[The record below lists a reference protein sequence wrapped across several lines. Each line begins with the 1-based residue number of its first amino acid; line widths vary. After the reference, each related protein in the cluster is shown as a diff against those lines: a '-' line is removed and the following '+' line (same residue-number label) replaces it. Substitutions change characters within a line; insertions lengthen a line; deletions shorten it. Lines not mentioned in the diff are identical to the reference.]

1 MRTYQYHVL
10 PFLLL
15 PVVYGLKCCNTTTSS
30 DGHGYSITSTPQ
42 LNVSDQISVCLWV
55 RPLQDAVY
63 DLVSYVDPERVPVLY
78 ISTRQV
84 IFSNNTAADITI
96 FDEST
101 STHICV
107 TWHIDKGVTTFVNG
121 EQHGEVSDI
130 SNDTV
135 LDLDFTGVWSAGLQ
149 SEGSRY
155 PSNGG
160 LVGSLCGFTLWSE
173 ALPSSYITSLYNNQ
187 MEGSTEGYTIDG
199 ESSTGLVTS
208 PPPSYS
214 WTDFTHHNYTSVNET
229 FCYVAPVRAERHVT
243 YWTTPVRVTEER
255 DERSNNGN
263 HGNNGTENAA
273 QLSGGDSPEKGH
285 GIRLGSLDPV
295 ASKFV
300 ILFLVIIGVIIGFAG
315 LFMCSE
321 REIAIKRA
329 QKRLKDEE
337 NFSIDNASTH
347 SVT

>member
-1 MRTYQYHVL
+1 LSDGFVITVGMRSYHVL

-15 PVVYGLKCCNTTTSS
+15 PVVYGLKCCNTTSS
-30 DGHGYSITSTPQ
+30 DGRGYSTTSTPQ

-55 RPLQDAVY
+55 RPLQDSVY
-63 DLVSYVDPERVPVLY
+63 DLVSYVDPKKVPVLY

-84 IFSNNTAADITI
+84 IFSNSTAADITI
-96 FDEST
+96 FDESS

-107 TWHIDKGVTTFVNG
+107 TWHIDKGVITFVNG

-149 SEGSRY
+149 SEGSSY

-160 LVGSLCGFTLWSE
+160 LVGSLCGFTIWSE
-173 ALPSSYITSLYNNQ
+173 ALTSAYITSLYNNQ
-187 MEGSTEGYTIDG
+187 TQREGSTEAFGYTTDG
-199 ESSTGLVTS
+199 SSNTGLVTS

-229 FCYVAPVRAERHVT
+229 FCYV
-243 YWTTPVRVTEER
+243 
-255 DERSNNGN
+255 
-263 HGNNGTENAA
+263 
-273 QLSGGDSPEKGH
+273 EKGH

>member
-1 MRTYQYHVL
+1 MTDGVVVTVGMRTYQYHVL

-55 RPLQDAVY
+55 RPLQDTVY

-84 IFSNNTAADITI
+84 IFLNNTAADITI

-229 FCYVAPVRAERHVT
+229 FCYV
-243 YWTTPVRVTEER
+243 
-255 DERSNNGN
+255 
-263 HGNNGTENAA
+263 
-273 QLSGGDSPEKGH
+273 EKGH